1 MPDLTPAPGCTAT
14 SAPSPI
20 IFLTVSGVAATRGS
34 DGSASAATAIF
45 IMPPT
50 AGPHLAG
57 SGSGPQGGEPDR
69 SGQKIGHSGDD
80 EDDKAPHPFHQRD
93 EIPIGLLVRGVVV
106 AFSD

>member
-1 MPDLTPAPGCTAT
+1 MPDLMPAPGCTST

-34 DGSASAATAIF
+34 DGSASAPTAIF

-50 AGPHLAG
+50 AARMWRARGPR
-57 SGSGPQGGEPDR
+57 GGEPDR
-69 SGQKIGHSGDD
+69 SGQKISHSGDD
-80 EDDKAPHPFHQRD
+80 QNDEAAHPLHQRN
-93 EIPIGLLVRGVVV
+93 EVQVGLLVRGVVV

>member
-45 IMPPT
+45 IVPPT
-50 AGPHLAG
+50 AAPHLA
-57 SGSGPQGGEPDR
+57 GSGPQGGEPDR

-80 EDDKAPHPFHQRD
+80 EDDKASHPFHQRD